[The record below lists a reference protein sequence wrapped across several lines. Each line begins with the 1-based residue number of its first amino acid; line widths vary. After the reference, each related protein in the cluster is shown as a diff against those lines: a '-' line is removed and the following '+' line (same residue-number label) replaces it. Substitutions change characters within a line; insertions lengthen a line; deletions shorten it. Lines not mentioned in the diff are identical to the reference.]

1 MGQEVTFPTSTL
13 QEEEA
18 ILDQQEG
25 CAANTKAHMLRVQG
39 TQETSCS

>member
-1 MGQEVTFPTSTL
+1 MGQEVTFPTFTL

-25 CAANTKAHMLRVQG
+25 CAANTIAHMLRAQG
-39 TQETSCS
+39 TQETTYS